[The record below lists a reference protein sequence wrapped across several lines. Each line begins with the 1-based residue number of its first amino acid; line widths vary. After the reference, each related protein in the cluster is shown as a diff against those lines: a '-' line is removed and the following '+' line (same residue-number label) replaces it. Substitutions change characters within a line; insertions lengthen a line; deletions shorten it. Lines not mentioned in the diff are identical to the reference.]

1 MYLIICKGQNKRK
14 NILFGKIYKIDFI
27 NIDARNMLKV
37 ITISISFVNRFNIA
51 SIVLSLSL
59 IDNLRTI
66 LLFAVV
72 VSIRQRIKK
81 YPTFLVWDLM
91 TSLPLVSVPTV
102 L

>member
-1 MYLIICKGQNKRK
+1 MQGIC
-14 NILFGKIYKIDFI
+14 
-27 NIDARNMLKV
+27 

-91 TSLPLVSVPTV
+91 TPPPPP
-102 L
+102 